1 MNVRLPLLAATLML
15 PLLTGACAAGG
26 VALPPDTCDPGG
38 SAVLYAL
45 PNAAGQIDMTRYS
58 PANCRKS

>member
-15 PLLTGACAAGG
+15 PLLTGACSGG

-45 PNAAGQIDMTRYS
+45 PNAAGQVDMTRYS
-58 PANCRKS
+58 PANCRKT